1 MSACP
6 VSVQRSK
13 PKNTQKEGGLCT
25 SNKIVTTHPPNMKLL
40 SVGSNLL
47 SHTLPSAVPS
57 ARRRLSFRVRNGT
70 GRFPAAINHRHNQPD
85 NTTNQQQSVH
95 VSVDHTQTRVW
106 CVKHCIV
113 DANNKTIFSYTQH
126 TTKNNWQGKFVVV
139 VR

>member
-1 MSACP
+1 
-6 VSVQRSK
+6 
-13 PKNTQKEGGLCT
+13 
-25 SNKIVTTHPPNMKLL
+25 MKLL

-85 NTTNQQQSVH
+85 NTTNHTGLVR
-95 VSVDHTQTRVW
+95 VSVDHTQTSVVCQTLHSGR
-106 CVKHCIV
+106 KQQ
-113 DANNKTIFSYTQH
+113 NIFSYTQH
-126 TTKNNWQGKFVVV
+126 TTKGHVQFVVV